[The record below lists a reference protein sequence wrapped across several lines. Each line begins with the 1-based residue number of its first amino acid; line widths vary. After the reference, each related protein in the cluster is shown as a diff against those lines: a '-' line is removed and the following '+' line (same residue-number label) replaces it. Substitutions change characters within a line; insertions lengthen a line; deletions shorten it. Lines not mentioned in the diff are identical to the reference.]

1 MTPLAI
7 GTLDFLLIG
16 RRSISHFL
24 LQTFIHKTEW
34 KKQIWRPS
42 NTSSN
47 RMTTCCRTTKK
58 YYVRI
63 ISTVQKAFSP
73 ADTHNG
79 NSTDYRWDNYP
90 TLTHRQPITRKK
102 FHAVQ
107 RQHAHI
113 QCGTAEIVNTL
124 TKRKLRAP
132 ADTTNTSSSTSKY
145 STGLIIDHP
154 YKFFTVFFD
163 LATHF
168 KLSQRFM
175 ISMNTLTIANKKLGY
190 N

>member
-1 MTPLAI
+1 
-7 GTLDFLLIG
+7 
-16 RRSISHFL
+16 
-24 LQTFIHKTEW
+24 
-34 KKQIWRPS
+34 
-42 NTSSN
+42 
-47 RMTTCCRTTKK
+47 MTTCCRTRKK

-63 ISTVQKAFSP
+63 ISTVQKPFSP

-79 NSTDYRWDNYP
+79 NSTDYSSDSYP
-90 TLTHRQPITRKK
+90 TLTHSQPITRKK

-124 TKRKLRAP
+124 TKKKLRAH
-132 ADTTNTSSSTSKY
+132 ADTTNTNNSTSKY
-145 STGLIIDHP
+145 STGRIIHHP
-154 YKFFTVFFD
+154 YRFFTVFFD

-175 ISMNTLTIANKKLGY
+175 ISMHTLTIANKKLGY